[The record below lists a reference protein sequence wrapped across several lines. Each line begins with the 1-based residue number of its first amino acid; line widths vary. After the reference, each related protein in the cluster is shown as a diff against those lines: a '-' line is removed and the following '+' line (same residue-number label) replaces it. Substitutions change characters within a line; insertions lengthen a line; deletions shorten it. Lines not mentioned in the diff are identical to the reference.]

1 MHSAQMD
8 AMGKELISM
17 DRELQSLR
25 AKVKGMEMDLKT
37 ANERFFVFL
46 IIFGFIWFLIPVHQ
60 TQNRRTERIRDDE
73 QRTRVAHPSR

>member
-8 AMGKELISM
+8 AMGKELASM

-37 ANERFFVFL
+37 ANERFVVFGP
-46 IIFGFIWFLIPVHQ
+46 ISDSFL
-60 TQNRRTERIRDDE
+60 N
-73 QRTRVAHPSR
+73 